1 MKSKDAFLKLFHW
14 LDRDNDGWIT
24 QQDMLF
30 GISKIMLKDASIKE
44 VLIIITLLIIIINKI
59 DKKSIQNL

>member
-1 MKSKDAFLKLFHW
+1 MMSKDAFTKLFYW

-44 VLIIITLLIIIINKI
+44 VLIIIILLIIIINKI

>member
-1 MKSKDAFLKLFHW
+1 MLSKDAFTKLFYW
-14 LDRDNDGWIT
+14 LDRDNDSWIT

-44 VLIIITLLIIIINKI
+44 V
-59 DKKSIQNL
+59 NLNY

>member
-1 MKSKDAFLKLFHW
+1 MMSKDAFTKLFYW
-14 LDRDNDGWIT
+14 LDRDNDGFIT

-44 VLIIITLLIIIINKI
+44 VIYN
-59 DKKSIQNL
+59 

>member
-1 MKSKDAFLKLFHW
+1 MMSKDAFTKLFYW

-44 VLIIITLLIIIINKI
+44 VHIIIILLIIIINKI